1 MNKAFLIGNLTR
13 DPELRQI
20 ANGANVC
27 NFSIAV
33 NRKYTSAD
41 GSRQTD
47 FFNIIAWRALAE
59 NCAKFLKKGSKVG
72 VVGEIQTRSYEAQ
85 DGSKRYVTEINAD
98 EVEFLSP
105 RNADGNLG
113 GDHPGEADGMV
124 PVTDDNLPF

>member
-13 DPELRQI
+13 DPELKQI
-20 ANGANVC
+20 QNGASVC
-27 NFSIAV
+27 NFAIAV

-41 GSRQTD
+41 GTRQTD
-47 FFNIIAWRALAE
+47 FFNIIAWRALGE

-105 RNADGNLG
+105 KQQDGNMG
-113 GDHPGEADGMV
+113 GSSAAEDGMQ
-124 PVTDDNLPF
+124 PVSDDNLPF